1 MVTARLP
8 ERIEDG
14 PFVLRLWRHEDVEGL
29 HQAINQNLDH
39 LAPWM
44 AWISLEPLTLGQRT
58 VQIEEWQTMWQ
69 AGAAT
74 PMAMLFEDEIVGG
87 TGYVRR
93 EGHGATE
100 IGYWVHVAHLGRGYA
115 LRSARLLTEAAFE
128 VVGLQAIE
136 IHHDKAN
143 VHSARIPPRLGY
155 QWAGEQADDIVAPGE
170 IGIDC
175 TWRLTRRQWQARA
188 PETNGPGQA

>member
-1 MVTARLP
+1 M
-8 ERIEDG
+8 
-14 PFVLRLWRHEDVEGL
+14 LRLWCGEDAAGL
-29 HQAINQNLDH
+29 HRAINENLEH

-44 AWISLEPLTLGQRT
+44 SWISVEPLTLAQRL
-58 VQIEEWQTMWQ
+58 VLIEEWQAMWE

-93 EGHGATE
+93 EGHRATE

-115 LRSARLLTEAAFE
+115 TRAARLLTDAAFD
-128 VVGLQAIE
+128 VVGLPAIE

-143 VHSARIPPRLGY
+143 VHSARVPPRLGY
-155 QWAGEQADDIVAPGE
+155 QWAGEQPDEIVAPGE

-175 TWRLTRRQWQARA
+175 TWRLTRRQWRARA
-188 PETNGPGQA
+188 PQADDSGRA